1 MYKVMRSSIDKDEM
15 IWDDLD
21 VAVHSLLSRWMDTSS
36 VGDDSD
42 EWELIVEWQ
51 QV

>member
-1 MYKVMRSSIDKDEM
+1 MYEVMTISIDEDDM

-21 VAVHSLLSRWMDTSS
+21 VVVHSLLSRWMDTSS

-42 EWELIVEWQ
+42 EWVLSVEGQ